1 MTMKLGFS
9 TLFFSGGI
17 DAGLYPCFERLKEWG
32 YDGVELPVVGA
43 SEAELDAARRVL
55 EGLELECT
63 AVGFATPEADP
74 ISADAAVREAARA
87 HLGRC
92 VDNAE
97 RLGARLLAGPIHSA
111 YAQFSGA
118 GPTSDERARCAEVL
132 RAVAEHAGAKEM
144 RVGVEFLNR
153 FECYFATTAA
163 ETDAVVKLADHPAL
177 CTVYDTHHAHIE
189 EDSPAAGLRGCATT
203 LGHVQVS
210 ESHRGVLG
218 QGQVRWEETFS
229 TLHEIGYDGWL
240 VVESF
245 SRTDPEFGGMLR
257 IWRDLA
263 VGFEAVARP
272 AVEFVRTH
280 REFAAGAGD

>member
-1 MTMKLGFS
+1 MKLGFS

-74 ISADAAVREAARA
+74 ISADAAVREAART

-177 CTVYDTHHAHIE
+177 CTVYDTHPRSARPGTGALGGDLLDAARDRLRRLAGGGVLLPDRPRARWDA
-189 EDSPAAGLRGCATT
+189 EDLARPCGRLRG
-203 LGHVQVS
+203 
-210 ESHRGVLG
+210 RGTSC
-218 QGQVRWEETFS
+218 R
-229 TLHEIGYDGWL
+229 
-240 VVESF
+240 
-245 SRTDPEFGGMLR
+245 
-257 IWRDLA
+257 
-263 VGFEAVARP
+263 
-272 AVEFVRTH
+272 
-280 REFAAGAGD
+280 